1 MPSFISR
8 LAQSQMDSP
17 LEMIGADMF
26 RQSST
31 RFGDVHLD
39 TEQVSGPTARNAN
52 IPGAPQG
59 QCFGESETV
68 NAS

>member
-1 MPSFISR
+1 
-8 LAQSQMDSP
+8 MDSP

-52 IPGAPQG
+52 IPGLERHKVSALENLRQ
-59 QCFGESETV
+59 
-68 NAS
+68 